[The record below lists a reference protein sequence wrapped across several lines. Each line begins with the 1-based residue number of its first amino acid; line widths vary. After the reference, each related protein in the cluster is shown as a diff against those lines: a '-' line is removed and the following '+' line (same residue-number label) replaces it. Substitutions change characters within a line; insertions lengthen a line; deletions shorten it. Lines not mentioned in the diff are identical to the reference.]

1 MPGKQYKPFP
11 YLFGI
16 TLPHSITL
24 SHLNT
29 FIMKSSQ
36 QSQARDLYLNTG
48 LSQKEIAQYVSVSEK
63 TIYLWIKQQSW
74 DKLKQASLAAPA
86 MIVDNLF
93 SQLVELQNHIA
104 TREEGNRFPTLH
116 EAEVTRKLIQ
126 CIDKLKLYPSQG
138 ACMQMMRSYLDFIG
152 TGNEELRN
160 QTLTY
165 TKEFLQ
171 GRSIN
176 GFAPYDISYKA
187 KTPQDI
193 LQEIEQHNSVADN
206 SPAEENNPSPA
217 PDTTVTPGNQELV
230 TNPEITAAEIIPA
243 PEIPGTPSAKNIAT
257 EDPQPKIDSP
267 AEVPPPEKTGN
278 FITLNDIKRHR
289 EVNRILNQ
297 MKADN
302 DKTRNNRRPY

>member
-1 MPGKQYKPFP
+1 
-11 YLFGI
+11 
-16 TLPHSITL
+16 
-24 SHLNT
+24 
-29 FIMKSSQ
+29 MKSPQ

-104 TREEGNRFPTLH
+104 AREEGNRFPTLH

-165 TKEFLQ
+165 TKDFLQ

-176 GFAPYDISYKA
+176 GFTPYDISYKA

-193 LQEIEQHNSVADN
+193 LQEIEQHDPVADN
-206 SPAEENNPSPA
+206 SPTEENNPSPA
-217 PDTTVTPGNQELV
+217 PDTTAAPGNQELAP
-230 TNPEITAAEIIPA
+230 NPEITAAEIIPA
-243 PEIPGTPSAKNIAT
+243 PEISNTPSAENIAT
-257 EDPQPKIDSP
+257 EGPQPKTGSP